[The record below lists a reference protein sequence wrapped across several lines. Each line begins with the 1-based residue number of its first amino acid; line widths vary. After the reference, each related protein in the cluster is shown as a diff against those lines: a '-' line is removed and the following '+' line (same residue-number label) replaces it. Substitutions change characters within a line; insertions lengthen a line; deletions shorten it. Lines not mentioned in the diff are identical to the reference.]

1 MKKCNSQKGFT
12 LSEVMISMLII
23 LMVTAI
29 VAQGIPLAQRA
40 YVKVVDSA
48 NAQVLLSNTTTVL
61 RDELG
66 TASKIEPF
74 NTDTTDITYYSGKNG
89 MSRRIFEDSDLGIA
103 TIVSYQDAD
112 GNWKTE
118 KAGLVNKGLSIS
130 QNLKIDLD
138 EIKVEKDKITISGLK
153 VTKNGST
160 DPLAELNTY
169 VIDRMN
175 QQSED

>member
-48 NAQVLLSNTTTVL
+48 NAQVLLSTTATVL

-66 TASKIEPF
+66 TASKVE
-74 NTDTTDITYYSGKNG
+74 TADHSDITYYSGKNG

-103 TIVSYQDAD
+103 TFVSYQDED
-112 GNWKTE
+112 GNWKTK
-118 KAGLVNKGLSIS
+118 KAGLVNEGLSTN
-130 QNLKIDLD
+130 QNLKIDLE

-153 VTKNGST
+153 VTKNGSS
-160 DPLAELNTY
+160 LAELDTY